1 MVCWEFFE
9 CGREE
14 SGEKAKEHGL
24 CPAYP
29 DHGNSCWFV
38 AGTLCEGEPAGT
50 FAQKIGGCQQCEF
63 FGGPKEEVP
72 NANAGEEGS

>member
-50 FAQKIGGCQQCEF
+50 FAQKIPSSGKNMAHLHF
-63 FGGPKEEVP
+63 P
-72 NANAGEEGS
+72 AG